1 LFRKYSCHVCEIAPN
16 KVPLSGVFLRWVE
29 EADMKKAKTYR
40 EYKADCIRIAQL
52 MSAKDK
58 EALPKMAEAWED
70 RAREAERQEKKAEQ
84 ER

>member
-1 LFRKYSCHVCEIAPN
+1 MFVKSLRTRFRFRAF
-16 KVPLSGVFLRWVE
+16 FLRWVE

-52 MSAKDK
+52 MSAKDR
-58 EALPKMAEAWED
+58 EALLKMADAWED

-84 ER
+84 EN

>member
-1 LFRKYSCHVCEIAPN
+1 MFVKSLRTRFRFRAF
-16 KVPLSGVFLRWVE
+16 FLRWVE

-58 EALPKMAEAWED
+58 EALLKMAEAWED

-84 ER
+84 EN